1 MALTFDADKDKNIS
15 MLVETSGIDDKE
27 NLNFT
32 FNIIVDR
39 VRYGFP
45 CVLEGDT
52 VKINIPALSGII
64 NGVKTGKY
72 SASLD
77 VTGDSKCFL
86 QPFKEE
92 VSIIKTPKMSIVKNM
107 AELGASIAKIIDED
121 VVKVINTNE
130 EDKKKVAPEAN
141 KKIGKVD
148 KIFG

>member
-1 MALTFDADKDKNIS
+1 MSLTFDADKDKNIS

-32 FNIIVDR
+32 FNIIVDN

-45 CVLEGDT
+45 CMLEGDK

-92 VSIIKTPKMSIVKNM
+92 VSIVKTPKMNIVKNM
-107 AELGASIAKIIDED
+107 AELGASITKIIDED
-121 VVKVINTNE
+121 VINKE
-130 EDKKKVAPEAN
+130 VEKKEVKKVVTETN
-141 KKIGKVD
+141 RKIGKVD
-148 KIFG
+148 KIFT